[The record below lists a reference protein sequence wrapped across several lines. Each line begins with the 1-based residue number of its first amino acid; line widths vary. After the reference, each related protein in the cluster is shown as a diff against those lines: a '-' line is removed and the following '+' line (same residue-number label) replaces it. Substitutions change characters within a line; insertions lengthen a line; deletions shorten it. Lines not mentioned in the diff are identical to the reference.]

1 VTPRA
6 TCAVAAVLLASAAAS
21 AAARVEWALGPTGK
35 GAARWTNR
43 GERLIYRGGATLG
56 WALVRGASVRDGF
69 IQVRLKPVGGR
80 EDRAGGVVWRW
91 RGPDSYYAARA
102 HALAGNIVAFKVVKG
117 RRVDLSPVQGS
128 AGPEGARARVT
139 SGQWHTLRVDFEGAE
154 FRVSFD
160 GRRLFSVRDDALGEA
175 GAVGV
180 WAKADS
186 VTEFRGFEYR
196 AR

>member
-1 VTPRA
+1 MTPRA
-6 TCAVAAVLLASAAAS
+6 TCAVAAVLLIAAAAS
-21 AAARVEWALGPTGK
+21 AAARVEWTLGPTGK
-35 GAARWTNR
+35 GAARWTDR
-43 GERLIYRGGATLG
+43 GERLIYRGGAVLG

-69 IQVRLKPVGGR
+69 VQVRLKPVGGR

-91 RGPDSYYAARA
+91 RDSGSYYAARA
-102 HALAGNIVAFKVVKG
+102 HALAGNVVAFKVVNG
-117 RRVDLSPVQGS
+117 RRVDLRPVEGGS
-128 AGPEGARARVT
+128 EGGRARVT

-160 GRRLFSVRDDALGEA
+160 GRRLFSVRDDALGDA

-196 AR
+196 TR